1 MEPSPRLERIIEE
14 FDRYGHDWSSSTA
27 NAEDLAELHI
37 FSFPDFYTIM
47 RSMGASSVFYET
59 NDFEVSKR
67 VRRQEDQ
74 KYKAI
79 RQEVQ
84 ERYISVEELS
94 RDVLDT

>member
-1 MEPSPRLERIIEE
+1 
-14 FDRYGHDWSSSTA
+14 
-27 NAEDLAELHI
+27 
-37 FSFPDFYTIM
+37 
-47 RSMGASSVFYET
+47 MGASSVFYET